1 MAHPHNPFKLPMY
14 VDRSV
19 ANCVVTCR
27 LAAVPSAY
35 KRGQGVQG
43 CTPPG
48 HPLGFFRQT
57 RGHLRPMT
65 TSAYGSPT
73 LHCPIAAARL

>member
-19 ANCVVTCR
+19 ANWVVTCR

-35 KRGQGVQG
+35 KMGQGGAGGAPPLV
-43 CTPPG
+43 TPWDF
-48 HPLGFFRQT
+48 LG
-57 RGHLRPMT
+57 
-65 TSAYGSPT
+65 
-73 LHCPIAAARL
+73 